1 MSCSLDS
8 NCKLTLVVS
17 TSACNTSWKNL
28 SSLGHALS
36 ELSEILVI
44 NFLDSVS
51 TEHTN
56 LLAWF
61 LRGTGIS
68 FLFHDFSSYR
78 NKVKLTYS
86 ERNVAVTENFLKIA
100 EVAVRHTV
108 ISSWLLRSCL
118 LWRSGIIVIVIVLRS
133 VIAAVILITAAV
145 AAALIFSAY
154 ELNIINEN
162 ISGVMS
168 YIRMISVL
176 IAASSEAALNADEFA
191 LIEITGNELSS
202 LSPCCTADEIS
213 LSFACVLIC
222 EFSVAS
228 HSESA

>member
-36 ELSEILVI
+36 ELSKILI
-44 NFLDSVS
+44 IDLLDSVS

-78 NKVKLTYS
+78 NKVKLTDS
-86 ERNVAVTENFLKIA
+86 ERNVAVAEYFLKIA

-108 ISSWLLRSCL
+108 ISCGLLLWSCL
-118 LWRSGIIVIVIVLRS
+118 LWRSRITVIVIVLRS
-133 VIAAVILITAAV
+133 VIAAIILIAAV
-145 AAALIFSAY
+145 TAALILSAY

-168 YIRMISVL
+168 YIRVISVL
-176 IAASSEAALNADEFA
+176 IAACSEAALNADELT
-191 LIEITGNELSS
+191 LIKITGNELSS
-202 LSPCCTADEIS
+202 LSPCCTANETPPK
-213 LSFACVLIC
+213 
-222 EFSVAS
+222 
-228 HSESA
+228 